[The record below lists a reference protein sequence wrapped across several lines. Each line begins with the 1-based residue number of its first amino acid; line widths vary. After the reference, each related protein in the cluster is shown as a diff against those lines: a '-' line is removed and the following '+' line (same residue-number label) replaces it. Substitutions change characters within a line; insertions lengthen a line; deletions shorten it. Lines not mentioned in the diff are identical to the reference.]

1 MSKRVSHSLL
11 DPFYSRFIPRLYKF
25 LRIPRH
31 FPPEGI
37 VLIGH
42 LLAVVGA
49 VGFAFAGT
57 HAIGGLLVIVGVAGN
72 HIADMVDGTH
82 ARSTDQCRN
91 GGELLDHFT
100 DPLSFSYWMIGMS
113 IAAGMPYIGIICILS
128 IYGTAVLT
136 NIRAKIIGE
145 FTLAAFGP
153 TEFKTLLVL
162 FGGVLFLVG
171 MKDSGAGVPLIA
183 RALEVLAV
191 LGVLQLVWALRSAV
205 LEVNRSGTQPD
216 TSEWEQR
223 K

>member
-1 MSKRVSHSLL
+1 
-11 DPFYSRFIPRLYKF
+11 
-25 LRIPRH
+25 
-31 FPPEGI
+31 
-37 VLIGH
+37 
-42 LLAVVGA
+42 
-49 VGFAFAGT
+49 
-57 HAIGGLLVIVGVAGN
+57 
-72 HIADMVDGTH
+72 
-82 ARSTDQCRN
+82 
-91 GGELLDHFT
+91 
-100 DPLSFSYWMIGMS
+100 MIGMS

-171 MKDSGAGVPLIA
+171 MKYSGAGVPLIA

-191 LGVLQLVWALRSAV
+191 LGVLQLVWGLRSAV
-205 LEVNRSGTQPD
+205 LEVNRSGTKPD